1 MSARIYTVHH
11 SVPIYQSSVRAH
23 DFGRERWG
31 QVNSFEQIVVRP
43 PVGAGDLFEDGTVY
57 RAFRAVFLRGESWEE
72 TEWFRRNLRLVE
84 AGKTVWN
91 CRTKQEWLDRL
102 NGDVRALYESIRT
115 HGFLEQEAIAEKA
128 RGNTGEFGQFVREG
142 YPSTV
147 GANHEIKLGINE
159 DGRLLFLDGRH
170 RLAIA
175 KLLGIERIPVRIVFV
190 HQAFLER
197 QPEWSSTAEGRA
209 VGPEHDNAAL
219 QHVIANHL
227 ASLVRK
233 PAAAHVRYVTF
244 DEFDGVT
251 PSAGRDNA
259 KAFSMRWEY
268 HKSAID
274 FVRLCK
280 PTTAS
285 DVLELCAKGVPVV
298 KGSDTLDPTG
308 KWAATASGA
317 IHLHEPLKLPWP
329 VADKRY
335 TVLVALR
342 VFQHLWPGQQ
352 ECFLEA
358 RRVAR
363 NIVMV
368 VPDQYW
374 APHQH
379 DTSAGVTEAQLTEW
393 NGGVPPTVSAI
404 LPGWIGRIYFWNEE
418 ALGAK

>member
-1 MSARIYTVHH
+1 VSARIYAVHH
-11 SVPIYQSSVRAH
+11 SVPIYQSSIRAH

-43 PVGAGDLFEDGTVY
+43 PMGVGELFEDGTVY
-57 RAFRAVFLRGESWEE
+57 RAFQAVFLRGKSWEA
-72 TEWFRRNLRLVE
+72 TEWFRRNLKLVE
-84 AGKTVWN
+84 AGQTVWN

-115 HGFLEQEAIAEKA
+115 HGFLEQEAIAERA
-128 RGNTGEFGQFVREG
+128 RSNTGDFGQFVREG

-197 QPEWSSTAEGRA
+197 QPGWSSTAGERA
-209 VGPEHDNAAL
+209 GGPEHDSAAL
-219 QHVIANHL
+219 QHVIASHL
-227 ASLVRK
+227 ASPLRK
-233 PAAAHVRYVTF
+233 PSAALVRYVTF
-244 DEFDGVT
+244 DEFAGAT
-251 PSAGRDNA
+251 PSATRDNG
-259 KAFSMRWEY
+259 KASAVRWEY

-285 DVLELCAKGVPVV
+285 DVLELRAKGVPIV

-308 KWAATASGA
+308 KWAPSGPGA
-317 IHLHEPLKLPWP
+317 VHLHEPRNLPWP

-335 TVLVALR
+335 TVLIALR
-342 VFQHLWPGQQ
+342 VFQHLWPSQR

-368 VPDQYW
+368 APDQYP
-374 APHQH
+374 APPQH

-393 NGGVPPTVSAI
+393 NGGVPPTVSAS
-404 LPGWIGRIYFWNEE
+404 LPGWIGKIYFWNEE
-418 ALGAK
+418 ALGAQ